1 MVLHLLMNLFSKCL
15 VSSPEFVWAF
25 LKYNFVCLFI
35 YLFFGCARSS
45 LLCVGFS
52 LVGASGGSFLV
63 VMCRLFVVASLVA
76 AHRLESV
83 WASVAVVCALSSC
96 GCWTLEPRLSS
107 CGLWAQ
113 LLHGMWDPPSPGIEL
128 TSPALAGGFLT
139 TEPPGKCPIASFLF
153 CFGFF
158 FFFYCPPQSTL
169 CQLNKKE
176 NMTALLS

>member
-83 WASVAVVCALSSC
+83 WASVAVAYGLSCSTAC
-96 GCWTLEPRLSS
+96 GILP
-107 CGLWAQ
+107 AQ
-113 LLHGMWDPPSPGIEL
+113 GSNSRLLHWQVDSLPVSHQGN
-128 TSPALAGGFLT
+128 TRV
-139 TEPPGKCPIASFLF
+139 
-153 CFGFF
+153 
-158 FFFYCPPQSTL
+158 L
-169 CQLNKKE
+169 CCIL
-176 NMTALLS
+176 